1 MVYGV
6 GCMGG
11 GYSFAALIAYKLYT
25 ITLRSRGRVL

>member
-6 GCMGG
+6 ECMGG

-25 ITLRSRGRVL
+25 INFTL